1 MEASMSSFFSKFD
14 GSVAAATTIFI
25 ISVSTWATLLIAYP
39 H

>member
-1 MEASMSSFFSKFD
+1 MEALMSNFFSNFD
-14 GSVAAATTIFI
+14 GPVAAATTIFI